1 MPNDIAACESK
12 TCRLRFKC
20 YRFMMVRGDYQV
32 FGGFNLEKIGGR
44 DVCEGYSP
52 VRPGD
57 NIRVIDPKTLE

>member
-1 MPNDIAACESK
+1 MPNNDYAACEAT
-12 TCRLRFKC
+12 TCRLRLKC

-32 FGGFNLEKIGGR
+32 YGGYKLENIRGR

-57 NIRVIDPKTLE
+57 NIRVDDLV

>member
-12 TCRLRFKC
+12 TCRLRF
-20 YRFMMVRGDYQV
+20 MMVRGDHQV

-57 NIRVIDPKTLE
+57 NLRVVDPV